1 MDNGIVGRVA
11 LVTGASAG
19 LGRRFAEVLAAAG
32 ARVALAARRVDRL
45 AAVAAAV
52 AAAGGEAITLGL
64 DVADVAAVRAA
75 ADEVERQL
83 GAIGILVN
91 NAGISR
97 QKRLEDIEEADWD
110 AVLDTNLKGAFFVA
124 QAAARQMIR
133 AGSGGRIVNIGSV
146 AGLRTLG
153 QQGPYCASKAGLAH
167 LTRCMAREWGRHG
180 INCNA
185 MAPGYI
191 ATEMAAGFLETD
203 AGRRLVEGLPRRRMG
218 EAADLDALLLLLC
231 SDAPA
236 RFINGAVMVADDGLT
251 SL

>member
-1 MDNGIVGRVA
+1 MENGIAGRVA

-19 LGRRFAEVLAAAG
+19 LGRRFAEVLAREG
-32 ARVALAARRVDRL
+32 ARLALAARRADRL
-45 AAVAAAV
+45 AELADAIR
-52 AAAGGEAITLGL
+52 AAGGEAITLAL

-75 ADEVERQL
+75 ADEVEQRL
-83 GAIGILVN
+83 GRIGILVN

-133 AGSGGRIVNIGSV
+133 HGAGGRIVNIGSV

-153 QQGPYCASKAGLAH
+153 QQAPYCASKAGLAH

-180 INCNA
+180 INSNA
-185 MAPGYI
+185 IAPGYI
-191 ATEMAAGFLETD
+191 ATEMAAGFAETD
-203 AGRRLVEGLPRRRMG
+203 AGRRMVEGLPRRRMG
-218 EAADLDALLLLLC
+218 APSDLDALLVLLC

-251 SL
+251 SH

>member
-1 MDNGIVGRVA
+1 MENGIAGRVA

-19 LGRRFAEVLAAAG
+19 LGRRFAEVLAREG
-32 ARVALAARRVDRL
+32 ARLALAARREDRL
-45 AAVAAAV
+45 TALANAIR
-52 AAAGGEAITLGL
+52 AAGGEAITLAL
-64 DVADVAAVRAA
+64 DVADVSAVRAA
-75 ADEVERQL
+75 ADDVAQRL
-83 GAIGILVN
+83 GPIGILVN

-124 QAAARQMIR
+124 QAAARQMVGHG
-133 AGSGGRIVNIGSV
+133 AGGRIVNIGSV

-153 QQGPYCASKAGLAH
+153 QQAPYCASKAALAH
-167 LTRCMAREWGRHG
+167 LTRCMAREWGRYG
-180 INCNA
+180 INSNA
-185 MAPGYI
+185 IAPGYI

-203 AGRRLVEGLPRRRMG
+203 AGRRMVEGLPRRRMG
-218 EAADLDALLLLLC
+218 APEDLDALLVLLC